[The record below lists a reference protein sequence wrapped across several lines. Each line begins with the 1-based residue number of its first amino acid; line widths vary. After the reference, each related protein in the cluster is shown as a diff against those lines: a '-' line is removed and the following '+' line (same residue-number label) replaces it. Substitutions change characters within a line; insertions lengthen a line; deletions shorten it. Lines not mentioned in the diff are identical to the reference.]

1 MDALVSLVDQ
11 KIDECI
17 ESIVEADFT
26 INPKVINGKNES
38 CGYCPFRA
46 ICYHDDRDL
55 IRITTVEKEG
65 EEDAEMDE

>member
-1 MDALVSLVDQ
+1 MA
-11 KIDECI
+11 
-17 ESIVEADFT
+17 
-26 INPKVINGKNES
+26 KNES